1 MTDHPNLKPEDRA
14 LTRGEARKLWKQHGG
29 TDAPALGP
37 DVMTIPADQFHDFVA
52 AIVARDEG
60 RRAPGGGGDALVS
73 TIEIALR
80 NSLHW
85 QNPDAVDKADHA
97 IHLSGGVTPA
107 SSGCTLDLRDIAQS
121 IADAI
126 PTRDEAALPE
136 AVATFQERV
145 APWMLACFGE
155 EIAAD
160 RLERNDRF
168 IEEALEL
175 CQANGYDATRAHQL
189 VDYVFSRP
197 VGEKWNEVGGVMVT
211 LAALCN
217 TIGVDIDEAA
227 DRELAR
233 IWTKVEQIREKQKSK
248 PKGSALPVAAPPPP
262 VTEVAG
268 DVETVER
275 FGDAIDA
282 ATRIHA
288 WIDAVAA
295 ADNGKVQSREIRNY
309 TFNEDDGGAVLYF
322 RNNRVAAD
330 GFMVRDLHNHTVS
343 MKVFA
348 DRVPSEAEEGR

>member
-14 LTRGEARKLWKQHGG
+14 LTE
-29 TDAPALGP
+29 
-37 DVMTIPADQFHDFVA
+37 
-52 AIVARDEG
+52 AIVFLRARTRNHTDDSEPNIPVHYIRTVLGALAARDEG
-60 RRAPGGGGDALVS
+60 RRAPGGGGDALVA
-73 TIEIALR
+73 TIETALR

-121 IADAI
+121 VADAI
-126 PTRDEAALPE
+126 STRDEAALPE
-136 AVATFQERV
+136 AYTDDERKV
-145 APWMLACFGE
+145 IADLREQLADCMDDHAEWLRENETVHEADAPP
-155 EIAAD
+155 EIEINAH
-160 RLERNDRF
+160 
-168 IEEALEL
+168 AL
-175 CQANGYDATRAHQL
+175 
-189 VDYVFSRP
+189 
-197 VGEKWNEVGGVMVT
+197 KW
-211 LAALCN
+211 LL
-217 TIGVDIDEAA
+217 DIAEGA
-227 DRELAR
+227 
-233 IWTKVEQIREKQKSK
+233 
-248 PKGSALPVAAPPPP
+248 PPPPP

-288 WIDAVAA
+288 WIDAIAA

-322 RNNRVAAD
+322 RNNRVAAG
-330 GFMVRDLHNHTVS
+330 GFMVRDLHNYTVS